1 MSAGAISEG
10 GATSSRWREL
20 LDELHAL
27 VPELAEQYVGRV
39 HAVPGYEP
47 ESSAVSDQELLETA
61 VTCIGLLIESIRDG
75 HSGDRL
81 DVVAGDLGR
90 RRAFQRVPAE
100 SVAIALQLD
109 FGVIWGGLLEM
120 CGPRDAVVLT
130 AQVEPTWR
138 IVDRFTAAVMSS
150 YNSETSRLAQHE
162 TNLRQATIGRLFTTP
177 HESLARTVAFQIGCD
192 AGDQFTVV
200 VADQADSQD
209 RLAAAVER
217 VPRST
222 QVFTHRFSG
231 ATVVFW
237 PSSTGDAA
245 LPLEAIRVSRAR
257 GVRGLAAVPGTARTL
272 LGVLDATDA
281 LRQQVVDLEHSIP
294 LLARRALIDQKV
306 DLRPVVADRWA
317 SCPPHERDR
326 IVETLEEYF
335 ATGSVQRTAQRLFCH
350 RNTVLNRL
358 ARFTEL
364 TGLDV
369 TIPRDAATAMIAL
382 SRP

>member
-1 MSAGAISEG
+1 MSAGAIAEG
-10 GATSSRWREL
+10 GSTSTRWREL
-20 LDELHAL
+20 LDELLVL
-27 VPELAEQYVGRV
+27 VPDLAAQYVGRV
-39 HAVPGYEP
+39 RAVPGYEA
-47 ESSAVSDQELLETA
+47 ESSAVGDQELLETA
-61 VTCIGLLIESIRDG
+61 VTCIRLHIESIRDG
-75 HSGDRL
+75 HGGDQL
-81 DVVAGDLGR
+81 DVAAGELGR

-109 FGVIWGGLLEM
+109 FGVIWGALLEM
-120 CGPRDAVVLT
+120 CGPRDAVILT
-130 AQVEPTWR
+130 AHVEPTWR

-150 YNSETSRLAQHE
+150 YNSEISRLAQHE
-162 TNLRQATIGRLFTTP
+162 TNLRQATIGRLFATP

-209 RLAAAVER
+209 RLAAVVER
-217 VPRST
+217 LPRSA

-237 PSSTGDAA
+237 PSSVEDEAPA
-245 LPLEAIRVSRAR
+245 LDEVRASRAR

-272 LGVLDATDA
+272 LSVLDATDA
-281 LRQQVVDLEHSIP
+281 LRQQIVDLEHSIP

-306 DLRPVVADRWA
+306 DLRPVVTEGWA
-317 SCPPHERDR
+317 SCPPYERDR
-326 IVETLEEYF
+326 IIETLEEYF

-358 ARFTEL
+358 SRFTEL

-382 SRP
+382 GHP

>member
-1 MSAGAISEG
+1 MSTGTIAEG
-10 GATSSRWREL
+10 GSISTRWREL
-20 LDELHAL
+20 IDELHAL
-27 VPELAEQYVGRV
+27 VPDLAAQYVGRV
-39 HAVPGYEP
+39 RAVPGYEP
-47 ESSAVSDQELLETA
+47 ESSGVGDEELRETA

-75 HSGDRL
+75 HGGDRL
-81 DVVAGDLGR
+81 DAAAGDLGR

-109 FGVIWGGLLEM
+109 FGVIWGGLLEI

-138 IVDRFTAAVMSS
+138 IIDRFTAAVMSS

-162 TNLRQATIGRLFTTP
+162 TNLRQATIGRLFAVP

-192 AGDQFTVV
+192 AADHFTVV
-200 VADQADSQD
+200 VADQSDSQD

-217 VPRST
+217 LPRSAP
-222 QVFTHRFSG
+222 VFTHRFSG

-237 PSSTGDAA
+237 PSSAGDAA
-245 LPLEAIRVSRAR
+245 IALEEIRASRAR

-281 LRQQVVDLEHSIP
+281 LRQQIVDLEHSIP

-317 SCPPHERDR
+317 SCPPYERDR

-358 ARFTEL
+358 SRFTEL

-382 SRP
+382 DHP